1 MRIVVLCNPD
11 SWYFL
16 DLVRAGASRHE
27 IVALPFETLAAS
39 VDQGMQFSLS
49 ADCIIARTMPA
60 GSLEQIVFRM
70 DCLSQLQQSG
80 PLVINSPRAIEAAV
94 DKYLSLSLLKRSGLP
109 VPPTC
114 VCQELSM
121 AMRGFHEL
129 GGEVVVKPI
138 FGSLG
143 RGLVRLRT
151 NDQAEDYFREL
162 IDDQRVVYQQ
172 RFIPHP
178 GYDVRLLVLGDRVWG
193 MKRTNHKHWIT
204 NISQGGVGE
213 VYQVSPEEKEMALRA
228 ARAVGAHFAGVDLIT
243 DSLTGDRFILE
254 VNAVP
259 GWRAIA
265 GVVGVDIAAE
275 LISEIENLVDL

>member
-1 MRIVVLCNPD
+1 
-11 SWYFL
+11 
-16 DLVRAGASRHE
+16 
-27 IVALPFETLAAS
+27 
-39 VDQGMQFSLS
+39 
-49 ADCIIARTMPA
+49 
-60 GSLEQIVFRM
+60 
-70 DCLSQLQQSG
+70 
-80 PLVINSPRAIEAAV
+80 
-94 DKYLSLSLLKRSGLP
+94 
-109 VPPTC
+109 
-114 VCQELSM
+114 M
-121 AMRGFHEL
+121 AMQGFHEL

-162 IDDQRVVYQQ
+162 IDDQRVIYQQ

-193 MKRTNHKHWIT
+193 MKRTNHQHWIT

-228 ARAVGAHFAGVDLIT
+228 ARAVGAHFAGVDLIM

-265 GVVGVDIAAE
+265 EVVGVDIAAE
-275 LISEIENLVDL
+275 LISEIENLVDM

>member
-80 PLVINSPRAIEAAV
+80 ALVINSPRAIEAAV

-114 VCQELSM
+114 VSQELSM
-121 AMRGFHEL
+121 AMKGFHEL

-162 IDDQRVVYQQ
+162 IDDQRVIYQQ

-193 MKRTNHKHWIT
+193 MKRTNHQHWIT

-213 VYQVSPEEKEMALRA
+213 VYQASPEEKEMALRA
-228 ARAVGAHFAGVDLIT
+228 ARAVGAHFAGVDLIM

-275 LISEIENLVDL
+275 LISEIENLVDM